1 MATTNNNNNGN
12 KGNNGMSKKTLANI
26 KKQATVFIG
35 GFRAACLAILEVAN
49 AGDADAQKLC
59 AYLGIN
65 AESIQNKNIKE
76 TRKYILERL
85 PYYYTVE
92 GSDSRFPARLRK
104 VSPEMRE
111 AGVTSGYIAVKDT
124 YLNALITL
132 GGVLSKE
139 NKYTQIEL
147 TLTASTAND
156 IADMDKE
163 NTTCTVYDGEGA
175 KVGDSTDSYIKYKHA
190 KKAAAEKA
198 KTVGAIAYAEAL
210 K

>member
-1 MATTNNNNNGN
+1 MTTTNNNN
-12 KGNNGMSKKTLANI
+12 GNNGMSKKTLANI

-35 GFRAACLAILEVAN
+35 GFRAACLAVLEVAT
-49 AGDADAQKLC
+49 AGDADAKKLC

-65 AESIQNKNIKE
+65 AESVKNKNIGE

-132 GGVLSKE
+132 GGILSKE
-139 NKYTQIEL
+139 NEYTQIEL
-147 TLTASTAND
+147 SLTATTATE
-156 IADMDKE
+156 IAYMDSG
-163 NTTCTVYDGEGA
+163 NTSCVVYDKGGA
-175 KVGDSTDSYIKYKHA
+175 NIGDYTAGYIRFRLA
-190 KKAAAEKA
+190 KKAAADKA
-198 KTVGAIAYAEAL
+198 KAAGAIAYADAL